1 MISFLRRQDWMR
13 AVWTYPPLKS
23 LHLMT
28 PEEQE
33 IMMGSARRRLTML
46 DRLLTTSPHRRTAY
60 RRRVA
65 VAVRVRTVFL
75 QCLFGRGGGAAI
87 DDHSPCC
94 ERAHYVLQLS
104 VMHGFGV

>member
-33 IMMGSARRRLTML
+33 EQEIMMGSARRRLTML
-46 DRLLTTSPHRRTAY
+46 DHLLTTSPHRRTA
-60 RRRVA
+60 
-65 VAVRVRTVFL
+65 
-75 QCLFGRGGGAAI
+75 
-87 DDHSPCC
+87 
-94 ERAHYVLQLS
+94 
-104 VMHGFGV
+104 